1 MPKRSPLLEEKTKI
15 ILDFLKVNRRYN
27 QSFIPRPFF
36 VEFTGSPSSGKTT
49 LITEL
54 DKYFRRE
61 GARVWRPQEGAEV
74 IRHIDRTTPLY
85 NIRTGLYALSL
96 LIDLSA
102 GHMYDIVIF
111 DRCIF
116 DAFSWMMYW
125 EEKNKLT
132 PEERAMIQSFFLSDF
147 WTDKIDAAIFMV
159 SDPEEALRREMRL
172 SMSQKVGETT
182 NPKTVEALVNRYKTA
197 YHLLSPKYKQLIMF
211 DTTNLNEETMV
222 QTITNKLVDM
232 LVAKT
237 KSGR

>member
-1 MPKRSPLLEEKTKI
+1 MPKRSPALEEKTKML
-15 ILDFLKVNRRYN
+15 LDYLKISRRYN

-36 VEFTGSPSSGKTT
+36 VEFSGSPSSGKTT
-49 LITEL
+49 MITEL

-74 IRHIDRTTPLY
+74 IRHIERTTPLY
-85 NIRTGLYALSL
+85 NIRTGLYALNL

-132 PEERAMIQSFFLSDF
+132 PEERNMIQSFFLSDF

-159 SDPEEALRREMRL
+159 ADTKESLRREMRL
-172 SMSQKVGETT
+172 SMNQKVGETT
-182 NPKTVEALVNRYKTA
+182 NSKTVETLINRYKTA
-197 YHLLSPKYKQLIMF
+197 YSLLSPKYKQLVMF

-232 LVAKT
+232 LVLKT

>member
-1 MPKRSPLLEEKTKI
+1 MPTRSPALEQKTKM
-15 ILDFLKVNRRYN
+15 ILDFLKANRRYD
-27 QSFIPRPFF
+27 QKFIPRPFF
-36 VEFTGSPSSGKTT
+36 MEFTGSPSVGKTT

-74 IRHIDRTTPLY
+74 IRHIERTTPLY
-85 NIRTGLYALSL
+85 NIRTGLYALNL

-102 GHMYDIVIF
+102 GHMYDIVMF

-116 DAFSWMMYW
+116 DAYCWMMYW

-132 PEERAMIQSFFLSDF
+132 PEERAMYQSFFLSDF

-159 SDPEEALRREMRL
+159 CDPKEAMKREMRL

-182 NPKTVEALVNRYKTA
+182 NPKTVESLVNRYKAA
-197 YHLLSPKYKQLIMF
+197 YQLLSPKYKQVVMF
-211 DTTNLNEETMV
+211 DTTNLDEETMV
-222 QTITNKLVDM
+222 QTITNKVVDM
-232 LVAKT
+232 LIAKT

>member
-1 MPKRSPLLEEKTKI
+1 MPKRSPALEEKTKI
-15 ILDFLKVNRRYN
+15 ILDYLKVSRRYN

-36 VEFTGSPSSGKTT
+36 VEFTGSPSVGKTT

-74 IRHIDRTTPLY
+74 IRHIERTTPLY
-85 NIRTGLYALSL
+85 NIRTGLYALNL

-102 GHMYDIVIF
+102 GHMYDIVLF

-132 PEERAMIQSFFLSDF
+132 PAERNMIQSFFLSDF

-159 SDPEEALRREMRL
+159 CDPAEALRREMRL

-182 NPKTVEALVNRYKTA
+182 NSKTVEALVNRYKTA
-197 YHLLSPKYKQLIMF
+197 YRLLSPKYKQLVMF
-211 DTTNLNEETMV
+211 DTTNLDEETMV

-232 LVAKT
+232 LVLKT